1 MSKNEG
7 IVKKN
12 QRASGSVIVLRFA
25 LLMGFGLVALLTA
38 YLTFVTIRDFVA
50 SWEITNLPGVT
61 VRDATP
67 IPGSQNGTP
76 VANLGAPPQPVGGPT
91 PPPWDGA
98 SRVSM
103 LVMGLDYRDWQAG
116 EGPPRTDTMILLTV
130 DPVNR
135 TAGILSIPR
144 DLWVSIP
151 GYDYGRINSAYSLG
165 EAYKLPGGGPQL
177 AADTVEDLLGIKID
191 YYAQVDFGAFARF
204 IDEIGGVEV
213 DVTEELKLDPLGNGN
228 TGNTKKLKPG
238 HYTLPGNLALAYVR
252 LRKTEGGDFDRS
264 QRQQQVI
271 MGIRKRILEYD
282 MLPMLISKAPAL
294 YSEISS
300 GVHTNLGLDQAIR
313 LTWLA
318 IQIPEENIKRG
329 AIGAG
334 QVAFASSP
342 DGTQQVLKPL
352 TEKIRALRDEVFSNT
367 ASASPLA
374 ISMDISQLVKDENA
388 RVTVMNGSSV
398 SGLAARTVDYLKSQG
413 INVVET
419 GNASQVSPTTQI
431 TFYNGKPYTLKFL
444 VDLMKI
450 NKFRIRFANDPA
462 VSADIVIILG
472 DDWAQTNTMP

>member
-1 MSKNEG
+1 MSTKEG
-7 IVKKN
+7 IEKN
-12 QRASGSVIVLRFA
+12 NKHTSGLVIGLRIA
-25 LLMGFGLVALLTA
+25 LLMGFALVALLTA
-38 YLTFVTIRDFVA
+38 YLTFAIIRDFVA
-50 SWEITNLPGVT
+50 SWEITNLPGIT

-67 IPGSQNGTP
+67 IPGSENGTP
-76 VANLGAPPQPVGGPT
+76 VANLSAPPQPVGGPT

-98 SRVSM
+98 NRVSL

-151 GYDYGRINSAYSLG
+151 GYDYGRINTAYQLG

-177 AADTVEDLLGIKID
+177 ASETIEELLGVKID

-213 DVTEELKLDPLGNGN
+213 DVTEELKLDPLGD
-228 TGNTKKLKPG
+228 GNTKKLKPG
-238 HYTLPGNLALAYVR
+238 HYNLPGNLALAYVR

-282 MLPMLISKAPAL
+282 MLPMLMSKAPAL

-313 LTWLA
+313 LAWLA
-318 IQIPEENIKRG
+318 IQVPEENIKQG
-329 AIGAG
+329 AIGAS
-334 QVAFASSP
+334 QVAFANSP

-352 TEKIRALRDEVFSNT
+352 TEKIRALRDEIFSETGPAN
-367 ASASPLA
+367 PLA
-374 ISMDISQLVKDENA
+374 VSMDIAQLVKEESA
-388 RVTVMNGSSV
+388 QVSVMNGSSV

-419 GNASQVSPTTQI
+419 GNASQISPTTEI
-431 TFYNGKPYTLKFL
+431 TFYNGKPYTLKYL

-450 NKFRIRFANDPA
+450 NKFRIRYASDPA

>member
-7 IVKKN
+7 IEKINRRK
-12 QRASGSVIVLRFA
+12 SGPVIGLRIA
-25 LLMGFGLVALLTA
+25 LLMGFGLVALLAA

-50 SWEITNLPGVT
+50 SWEMTNLPGIT

-67 IPGSQNGTP
+67 IPGIENGTP
-76 VANLGAPPQPVGGPT
+76 AANSAAPLQPAGGPT

-98 SRVSM
+98 NRVSL
-103 LVMGLDYRDWQAG
+103 LVMGLDFRDWQAG

-135 TAGILSIPR
+135 TAGMLSIPR

-151 GYDYGRINSAYSLG
+151 GYEYGRINTAYQLG

-177 AADTVEDLLGIKID
+177 ASETVEELLGIKID

-213 DVTEELKLDPLGNGN
+213 DVTEELKLDPLGD
-228 TGNTKKLKPG
+228 GNTKKIKPG
-238 HYTLPGNLALAYVR
+238 HYNLPGNLALAYVR

-282 MLPMLISKAPAL
+282 MLPMLISKAPTL
-294 YSEISS
+294 YNEISS
-300 GVHTNLGLDQAIR
+300 GVHTNLGLDQAVR
-313 LTWLA
+313 LAWLA
-318 IQIPEENIKRG
+318 IQIPEENIKQG

-334 QVAFASSP
+334 QVAFAMSP

-352 TEKIRALRDEVFSNT
+352 TEKIRALRDEIFSDT

-374 ISMDISQLVKDENA
+374 ISADITQLVKDENA
-388 RVTVMNGSSV
+388 RVTIMNGSSV
-398 SGLAARTVDYLKSQG
+398 SGLAARTVEYLESQG

-419 GNASQVSPTTQI
+419 GNASQVSPSTEI

-450 NKFRIRFANDPA
+450 NKFRIRYASDPA
-462 VSADIVIILG
+462 VAADIVIILG

>member
-1 MSKNEG
+1 MSKSEG
-7 IVKKN
+7 IEKN
-12 QRASGSVIVLRFA
+12 NRQKSGTASGLRIA
-25 LLMGFGLVALLTA
+25 LLMGFGLVALLAA

-50 SWEITNLPGVT
+50 SWQMTNLPGVT

-67 IPGSQNGTP
+67 IPGAENSTP
-76 VANLGAPPQPVGGPT
+76 AANSAAPLQPAGGPT

-98 SRVSM
+98 NRVSL

-116 EGPPRTDTMILLTV
+116 EGPPRTDTMILLTI

-135 TAGILSIPR
+135 TAGMLSIPR

-151 GYDYGRINSAYSLG
+151 GYDYGRINTAYQLG

-177 AADTVEDLLGIKID
+177 ASETVEELLGVKID

-213 DVTEELKLDPLGNGN
+213 DVNEELKLDPLGD
-228 TGNTKKLKPG
+228 GNTKKLKPG
-238 HYTLPGNLALAYVR
+238 HYNLPGNLALAYVR

-271 MGIRKRILEYD
+271 MGIRRRILEYD
-282 MLPMLISKAPAL
+282 MLPMLISKAPVL
-294 YSEISS
+294 YNEISS

-313 LTWLA
+313 LAWLA
-318 IQIPEENIKRG
+318 IQIPEENIKQG

-334 QVAFASSP
+334 QVAFAMSP

-352 TEKIRALRDEVFSNT
+352 TEKIRALRDEIFSDT

-374 ISMDISQLVKDENA
+374 NTADIGQLVKDENA
-388 RVTVMNGSSV
+388 RVTVMNGSSA

-419 GNASQVSPTTQI
+419 GNASQASPTTEI

-444 VDLMKI
+444 VDLMQI
-450 NKFRIRFANDPA
+450 NKFRIRYASDPA
-462 VSADIVIILG
+462 VAADIVITLG

>member
-1 MSKNEG
+1 MSTKEG
-7 IVKKN
+7 IEKN
-12 QRASGSVIVLRFA
+12 NKHTSGLVIGLRIA
-25 LLMGFGLVALLTA
+25 LLMGFALVALLTA
-38 YLTFVTIRDFVA
+38 YLTFAIIRDFVA
-50 SWEITNLPGVT
+50 SWEITNLPGIT

-67 IPGSQNGTP
+67 IPGSENGTP
-76 VANLGAPPQPVGGPT
+76 VANLSAPPQPVGGPT

-98 SRVSM
+98 NRVSL

-151 GYDYGRINSAYSLG
+151 GYDYGRINTAYQLG

-177 AADTVEDLLGIKID
+177 ASETIEELLGVKID
-191 YYAQVDFGAFARF
+191 HYAQVDFGAFARF

-213 DVTEELKLDPLGNGN
+213 DVTEELKLDPLGD
-228 TGNTKKLKPG
+228 GNTKKLKPG
-238 HYTLPGNLALAYVR
+238 HYNLPGNLALAYVR

-282 MLPMLISKAPAL
+282 MLPMLMSKAPAL

-313 LTWLA
+313 LAWLA
-318 IQIPEENIKRG
+318 IQIPEENIKQG
-329 AIGAG
+329 AIGAS
-334 QVAFASSP
+334 QVAFANSP

-352 TEKIRALRDEVFSNT
+352 TEKIRALRDEIFSETGPAN
-367 ASASPLA
+367 PLA
-374 ISMDISQLVKDENA
+374 VSMDIAQLVKEESA
-388 RVTVMNGSSV
+388 QVSVMNGSSV

-419 GNASQVSPTTQI
+419 GNASQISPTTEI
-431 TFYNGKPYTLKFL
+431 TFYNGKPYTLKYL

-450 NKFRIRFANDPA
+450 NKFRIRYASDPA

>member
-1 MSKNEG
+1 MSKSEG
-7 IVKKN
+7 IEKN
-12 QRASGSVIVLRFA
+12 NRHASGPATGLRIA
-25 LLMGFGLVALLTA
+25 LLIGFGLVALLAA

-50 SWEITNLPGVT
+50 SWEITNLPGIT

-67 IPGSQNGTP
+67 IPGSENGTP
-76 VANLGAPPQPVGGPT
+76 VVNPVAPLQPVGGPT

-98 SRVSM
+98 NRVSL

-135 TAGILSIPR
+135 TAGMLSIPR

-151 GYDYGRINSAYSLG
+151 GYDYGRINTAYQLG

-177 AADTVEDLLGIKID
+177 ASETVEELLGIKID

-213 DVTEELKLDPLGNGN
+213 DVIEELKLDPLGD
-228 TGNTKKLKPG
+228 GNTKKLKPG
-238 HYTLPGNLALAYVR
+238 HYNLPGNLALAYVR

-264 QRQQQVI
+264 ERQQQVI

-282 MLPMLISKAPAL
+282 MLPMLISKAPTL
-294 YSEISS
+294 YNEISS
-300 GVHTNLGLDQAIR
+300 GVHTNLGLDQAVR
-313 LTWLA
+313 LAWLA
-318 IQIPEENIKRG
+318 IQIPEENIRQG

-334 QVAFASSP
+334 QVAFATSP
-342 DGTQQVLKPL
+342 DGAQQVLKPL
-352 TEKIRALRDEVFSNT
+352 TEKIRALRDEIFSDT

-374 ISMDISQLVKDENA
+374 ISMDIAELVKEENA
-388 RVTVMNGSSV
+388 RVAVMNGSSV

-419 GNASQVSPTTQI
+419 GNASQVSPTTEI

-444 VDLMKI
+444 VDLMKV
-450 NKFRIRFANDPA
+450 NKFRIRFASDPA
-462 VSADIVIILG
+462 VPADIVITLG

>member
-1 MSKNEG
+1 MSKSEG
-7 IVKKN
+7 IEKN
-12 QRASGSVIVLRFA
+12 NRRKSGTATGLRIA
-25 LLMGFGLVALLTA
+25 LLMGFGLVALLAA

-50 SWEITNLPGVT
+50 SWQMTNLPGVT

-67 IPGSQNGTP
+67 VPGAENGTP
-76 VANLGAPPQPVGGPT
+76 AANLAAPLQPVGGPT

-98 SRVSM
+98 NRVSL

-116 EGPPRTDTMILLTV
+116 EGPPRTDTMILLTI

-135 TAGILSIPR
+135 TAGMLSIPR

-151 GYDYGRINSAYSLG
+151 GYDYGRINTAYQLG

-177 AADTVEDLLGIKID
+177 ASETVEELLGIKID

-213 DVTEELKLDPLGNGN
+213 DVNEELKLDPLGD
-228 TGNTKKLKPG
+228 GNTKKLKPG
-238 HYTLPGNLALAYVR
+238 HYNLPGNLALAYVR

-282 MLPMLISKAPAL
+282 MLPVLISKAPVL
-294 YSEISS
+294 YNEISS

-313 LTWLA
+313 LAWLA
-318 IQIPEENIKRG
+318 IQIPEENIKQG

-334 QVAFASSP
+334 QVAFAMSP

-352 TEKIRALRDEVFSNT
+352 TEKIRALRDEIFSDT

-374 ISMDISQLVKDENA
+374 NTADIGQLVKDENA
-388 RVTVMNGSSV
+388 QVTVMNGSSV
-398 SGLAARTVDYLKSQG
+398 PGLAARTVDYLKLQG

-419 GNASQVSPTTQI
+419 GNASQVSPSTEI

-450 NKFRIRFANDPA
+450 NKFRIRYASDPA
-462 VSADIVIILG
+462 VAADIVITLG

>member
-7 IVKKN
+7 KKKN
-12 QRASGSVIVLRFA
+12 NKRTSGPAIGLSIA
-25 LLMGFGLVALLTA
+25 LLLGFGLVALLTA

-50 SWEITNLPGVT
+50 SWTITNLPGVT

-67 IPGSQNGTP
+67 IPGSQDGTP
-76 VANLGAPPQPVGGPT
+76 VANLNVPPQPVGGPT

-98 SRVSM
+98 NRVSM
-103 LVMGLDYRDWQAG
+103 LVMGLDYRDWQAS
-116 EGPPRTDTMILLTV
+116 EGPPRTDTMILFTV

-135 TAGILSIPR
+135 TAGLLSIPR

-151 GYDYGRINSAYSLG
+151 GYEYGRINSAYSLG

-177 AADTVEDLLGIKID
+177 AANTVEELLGIKID

-213 DVTEELKLDPLGNGN
+213 DVTEELKLDPLGD
-228 TGNTKKLKPG
+228 GNTKKLMPG
-238 HYTLPGNLALAYVR
+238 HYNLPGKLALAYVR
-252 LRKTEGGDFDRS
+252 VRKTEGGDFDRS

-271 MGIRKRILEYD
+271 MGIRQRILEYNY
-282 MLPMLISKAPAL
+282 LPTLISKAPAL
-294 YSEISS
+294 YGEISS

-313 LTWLA
+313 LAWLA

-352 TEKIRALRDEVFSNT
+352 TEKIRALRDEIFSDT

-374 ISMDISQLVKDENA
+374 ISMDITQLVKEENA

-413 INVVET
+413 INVAET

-450 NKFRIRFANDPA
+450 NKFRIRYASDPA

>member
-1 MSKNEG
+1 MSTREG
-7 IVKKN
+7 RDKYNK
-12 QRASGSVIVLRFA
+12 RTSGLVIGLRIA

-38 YLTFVTIRDFVA
+38 YLTYATMRDFVA
-50 SWEITNLPGVT
+50 SWEITNLPGIT

-67 IPGSQNGTP
+67 IPGSENGTP
-76 VANLGAPPQPVGGPT
+76 VANLSAPPQPVGGPT

-98 SRVSM
+98 NRVSM

-151 GYDYGRINSAYSLG
+151 GYDYGRINTAYQLG

-177 AADTVEDLLGIKID
+177 ASETVEELLGVKID

-213 DVTEELKLDPLGNGN
+213 DVTEELKLDPLGD
-228 TGNTKKLKPG
+228 GNTKKLKPG
-238 HYTLPGNLALAYVR
+238 HYNLPGDLALAYVR

-313 LTWLA
+313 LAWLA
-318 IQIPEENIKRG
+318 IQIPEENIKQG
-329 AIGAG
+329 AIGAS
-334 QVAFASSP
+334 QVAFANSP

-352 TEKIRALRDEVFSNT
+352 TEKIRALRDEIFSETGPAN
-367 ASASPLA
+367 PLA
-374 ISMDISQLVKDENA
+374 VSMDIAQLVKEESA
-388 RVTVMNGSSV
+388 QVSVMNGSSV

-419 GNASQVSPTTQI
+419 GNASQISPTTEI
-431 TFYNGKPYTLKFL
+431 TFYNGKPYTLKYL

-450 NKFRIRFANDPA
+450 NKFRIRYASDPA
-462 VSADIVIILG
+462 VTADIVIILG

>member
-1 MSKNEG
+1 MSTREG
-7 IVKKN
+7 REKYNK
-12 QRASGSVIVLRFA
+12 RTSGLVIGLRIA
-25 LLMGFGLVALLTA
+25 LLMGFGLVALFTA
-38 YLTFVTIRDFVA
+38 YLTFATIRDFVA
-50 SWEITNLPGVT
+50 SWEITNLPGIT

-67 IPGSQNGTP
+67 IPGSENGTP
-76 VANLGAPPQPVGGPT
+76 VANLSAPLQPVGGPT

-98 SRVSM
+98 NRVSM

-144 DLWVSIP
+144 DLWVSVP
-151 GYDYGRINSAYSLG
+151 GYDYGRINTAYQLG

-177 AADTVEDLLGIKID
+177 ASETVEELLGVKID

-213 DVTEELKLDPLGNGN
+213 DVTEELKLDPLGD
-228 TGNTKKLKPG
+228 GNTKKLKPG

-252 LRKTEGGDFDRS
+252 FRKTEGGDFDRS

-282 MLPMLISKAPAL
+282 MLPMLISKAPTL
-294 YSEISS
+294 YNEISS

-313 LTWLA
+313 LAWLA
-318 IQIPEENIKRG
+318 IQIPEENIKQG
-329 AIGAG
+329 AIGAS

-352 TEKIRALRDEVFSNT
+352 TEKIRALRDEIFSETGPAN
-367 ASASPLA
+367 PLA
-374 ISMDISQLVKDENA
+374 VSMDIAQLVKEENA
-388 RVTVMNGSSV
+388 QVSVMNGSSV

-413 INVVET
+413 INVGET
-419 GNASQVSPTTQI
+419 GNASQISPTTEI
-431 TFYNGKPYTLKFL
+431 TFYNGKPYTLKYL

-450 NKFRIRFANDPA
+450 NKFRIRYASDPA
-462 VSADIVIILG
+462 VTADIVIILG

>member
-1 MSKNEG
+1 MSTKEG
-7 IVKKN
+7 IEKN
-12 QRASGSVIVLRFA
+12 NKHTSGLVIGLRIA
-25 LLMGFGLVALLTA
+25 LLMGFALVALLTA
-38 YLTFVTIRDFVA
+38 YLTFAIIRDFVA
-50 SWEITNLPGVT
+50 SWEITNLPGIT

-67 IPGSQNGTP
+67 IPGSENGTP
-76 VANLGAPPQPVGGPT
+76 VANLSAPPQPVGGPT

-98 SRVSM
+98 NRVSL

-151 GYDYGRINSAYSLG
+151 GYDYGRINTAYQLG

-177 AADTVEDLLGIKID
+177 ASETIEELLGVKID
-191 YYAQVDFGAFARF
+191 HYAQVDFGAFARF

-213 DVTEELKLDPLGNGN
+213 DVTEELKLDPLGD
-228 TGNTKKLKPG
+228 GNTKKLKPG
-238 HYTLPGNLALAYVR
+238 HYNLPGNLALAYVR

-282 MLPMLISKAPAL
+282 MLPMLMSKAPAL

-313 LTWLA
+313 LAWLA
-318 IQIPEENIKRG
+318 IQIPEENIKQG
-329 AIGAG
+329 AIGAS
-334 QVAFASSP
+334 QVAFANSP

-352 TEKIRALRDEVFSNT
+352 TEKIRALRDEIFSETGPAN
-367 ASASPLA
+367 PLA
-374 ISMDISQLVKDENA
+374 VSMDIAQLVKEESA
-388 RVTVMNGSSV
+388 QVSVMNGSSV

-419 GNASQVSPTTQI
+419 GNASQISPTTEI
-431 TFYNGKPYTLKFL
+431 TFYNGKPYTLKYL

-450 NKFRIRFANDPA
+450 NKFRIRYASDPA
-462 VSADIVIILG
+462 VTADIVIILG

>member
-7 IVKKN
+7 IEKKIK
-12 QRASGSVIVLRFA
+12 RSSGPVIGLRIA
-25 LLMGFGLVALLTA
+25 LLMGFGLVAILTA

-50 SWEITNLPGVT
+50 SWTITNLPGIT

-67 IPGSQNGTP
+67 MPGSENGTP
-76 VANLGAPPQPVGGPT
+76 VANLSVPLQPAGGPT
-91 PPPWDGA
+91 PPAWDGA

-103 LVMGLDYRDWQAG
+103 LVMGLDFRDWQAG
-116 EGPPRTDTMILLTV
+116 EGPPRTDTMILFTV

-135 TAGILSIPR
+135 TAGMLSIPR

-151 GYDYGRINSAYSLG
+151 GYDYGRINTAYSLG

-177 AADTVEDLLGIKID
+177 AAATVEELLGIKID
-191 YYAQVDFGAFARF
+191 YYAQIDFGAFARF

-213 DVTEELKLDPLGNGN
+213 DVTEELKLDPLGD
-228 TGNTKKLKPG
+228 GNTKKLKPG
-238 HYTLPGNLALAYVR
+238 HYNLPGNLALAYVR

-271 MGIRKRILEYD
+271 MGIRKRILEYN
-282 MLPMLISKAPAL
+282 MLPMLISKAPTL
-294 YSEISS
+294 YNEISS

-313 LTWLA
+313 LAWLA
-318 IQIPEENIKRG
+318 IQIPEENIKKG

-334 QVAFASSP
+334 QVAFATSP
-342 DGTQQVLKPL
+342 DGTQQVLKPI
-352 TEKIRALRDEVFSNT
+352 TEKIRTLRDEIFSDT

-374 ISMDISQLVKDENA
+374 NTSDMPRLVKEENA

-419 GNASQVSPTTQI
+419 GNASAVSPTTQI

-450 NKFRIRFANDPA
+450 NKFRIRFASDPA
-462 VSADIVIILG
+462 VTADIVITLG
-472 DDWAQTNTMP
+472 DDWAQTNTMPK

>member
-1 MSKNEG
+1 MSKSEG
-7 IVKKN
+7 IEKN
-12 QRASGSVIVLRFA
+12 NRRKSGTATGLRIA
-25 LLMGFGLVALLTA
+25 LLFGFSLIALLAA

-50 SWEITNLPGVT
+50 SWQMTNLPGVT

-67 IPGSQNGTP
+67 IPGAENGTP
-76 VANLGAPPQPVGGPT
+76 AANSAAPLQPVGGPT

-98 SRVSM
+98 NRVSL

-116 EGPPRTDTMILLTV
+116 EGPPRTDTMILLTI

-135 TAGILSIPR
+135 TAGMLSIPR

-151 GYDYGRINSAYSLG
+151 GYDYGRINTAYQLG

-177 AADTVEDLLGIKID
+177 ASETVEELLGIQID

-213 DVTEELKLDPLGNGN
+213 DVNEELKLDPLGD
-228 TGNTKKLKPG
+228 GNTKKLKPG
-238 HYTLPGNLALAYVR
+238 HYNLPGNLALAYVR

-282 MLPMLISKAPAL
+282 MLPLLISKAPVL
-294 YSEISS
+294 YNEISS

-313 LTWLA
+313 LAWLA
-318 IQIPEENIKRG
+318 IQIPEENIKQG

-334 QVAFASSP
+334 QVAFAMSP

-352 TEKIRALRDEVFSNT
+352 TEKIRALRDEIFSDT

-374 ISMDISQLVKDENA
+374 NTSDVGQLVRDENA

-413 INVVET
+413 INVVDT
-419 GNASQVSPTTQI
+419 GNASQVSPTTEI

-450 NKFRIRFANDPA
+450 NKFRIRYASDPA
-462 VSADIVIILG
+462 VAADIVITLG